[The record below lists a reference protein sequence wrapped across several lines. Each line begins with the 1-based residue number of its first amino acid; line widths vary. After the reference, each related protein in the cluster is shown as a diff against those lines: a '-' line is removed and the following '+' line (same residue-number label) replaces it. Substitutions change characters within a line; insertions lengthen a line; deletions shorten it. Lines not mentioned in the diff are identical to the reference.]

1 MKILLLIGLLG
12 CTTGDLNITTGDV
25 ASGNVIASKDVTFD
39 YTKIIQESDKAR
51 LEWKNYKPTIE
62 DKASQERGKKEGIK
76 RIEKHFKERIEKSPK
91 VTSIGIAPSVF
102 AGAFQDTEEIKEFEE
117 FLKRERR
124 MATARPELKIMY
136 FYVKKFVTT
145 PKTGLIIYECNRSLK
160 RQLMLY
166 KRGASKVKRGNHNK
180 MPSDACDMVP
190 QRKEGR
196 SQRWV
201 ARWYD
206 YRQFHYLVGQAQGIF
221 EFLKMRYGWNLR
233 LRSGTDWDMNRYGQQ
248 RKEGGFY
255 DAGHLEIKEI

>member
-25 ASGNVIASKDVTFD
+25 ASGNVIASKDVVFD

-51 LEWKNYKPTIE
+51 LEWKNYKPTKE
-62 DKASQERGKKEGIK
+62 DKATQEKGRKEG
-76 RIEKHFKERIEKSPK
+76 RQNIEKHFKEKIDKATKFSNMAM
-91 VTSIGIAPSVF
+91 APSVF
-102 AGAFQDTEEIKEFEE
+102 AGIFQDEELKDFKA
-117 FLKRERR
+117 FLKREKR

-136 FYVKKFVTT
+136 YYLNKFVTT
-145 PKTGLIIYECNRSLK
+145 SKTGLLIYECHRTIK

-166 KRGASKVKRGNHNK
+166 SKGLSKVKRGKHNT
-180 MPSDACDMVP
+180 MPSNACDMAP

-201 ARWYD
+201 AKWHD

-233 LRSGTDWDMNRYGQQ
+233 LRSGTDWDENKYGQQ

-255 DAGHLEIKEI
+255 DAGHLEIKVM